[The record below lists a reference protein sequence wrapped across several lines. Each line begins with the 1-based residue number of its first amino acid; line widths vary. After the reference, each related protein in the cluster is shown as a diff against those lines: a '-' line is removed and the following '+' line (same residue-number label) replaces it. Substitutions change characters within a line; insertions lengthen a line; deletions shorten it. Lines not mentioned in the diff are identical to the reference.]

1 MSVDAVSSASTA
13 VNIQRLQQSVSSGA
27 DTDGDEAT
35 ESGAQK
41 AAEASASAA
50 SSSNP
55 SVGKNVDITA

>member
-1 MSVDAVSSASTA
+1 MSVDAISSSASA
-13 VNIQRLQQSVSSGA
+13 LNIQQLQQSVSRGA

-35 ESGAQK
+35 ESGGQK

-55 SVGKNVDITA
+55 NLGQNVDIKV

>member
-1 MSVDAVSSASTA
+1 MSVDAISSSASA
-13 VNIQRLQQSVSSGA
+13 LNVQQLQQNVSRGA

-41 AAEASASAA
+41 AAEASAAVA

-55 SVGKNVDITA
+55 NVGQNVDIRV